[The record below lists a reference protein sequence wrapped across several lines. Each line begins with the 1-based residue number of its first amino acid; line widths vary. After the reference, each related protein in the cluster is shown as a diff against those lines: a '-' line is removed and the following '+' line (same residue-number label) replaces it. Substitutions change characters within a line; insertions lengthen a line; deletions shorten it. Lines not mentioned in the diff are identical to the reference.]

1 MPANPVEA
9 TKWHLISRARS
20 ETDIMLDEFV
30 SKLDAETRA
39 AGGPVVKGA
48 YAGQIQAGKI
58 SRRQGGIHRQ
68 KRIATPVGWEQA
80 VNLGS

>member
-30 SKLDAETRA
+30 SKLDADTRA
-39 AGGPVVKGA
+39 AAEKAAKPWLDAIKA
-48 YAGQIQAGKI
+48 AQTAQQA
-58 SRRQGGIHRQ
+58 QQ
-68 KRIATPVGWEQA
+68 QQA
-80 VNLGS
+80 KP

>member
-9 TKWHLISRARS
+9 TKWHLISRAHG

-39 AGGPVVKGA
+39 AGEKAAKPWLDALKHPP
-48 YAGQIQAGKI
+48 
-58 SRRQGGIHRQ
+58 S
-68 KRIATPVGWEQA
+68 
-80 VNLGS
+80 